1 MDLARAERTEFTDLL
16 AGLTA
21 EQWEAPSLC
30 AGWTVRQVVAHT
42 ISYDELSWADL
53 GRRLLRAGGNPD
65 GANALGVEE
74 YGRRSPD
81 ELVALLRAHLTPQGL
96 TAGMGGRIGLVDG
109 LIHQQDV
116 RRPLGLPRSIP
127 EERLRP
133 ALTLALF
140 APPIRGVL
148 GVHDLRLEATDIA
161 WSFGPVTRRRGT
173 VRGPAEALVMAIAGR
188 PVADELEGDGVP
200 VLAPR
205 LG

>member
-1 MDLARAERTEFTDLL
+1 MDLARDERAEFADLL
-16 AGLTA
+16 EGLSP

-30 AGWTVRQVVAHT
+30 AGWTVREVVAHA
-42 ISYDELSWADL
+42 ISYDELSWSEV
-53 GRRLLRAGGNPD
+53 GRRLVRAGGNPD
-65 GANALGVEE
+65 GANALGVDE
-74 YGRRSPD
+74 YGRRTPD
-81 ELVALLRAHLTPQGL
+81 ELVALLRAHLTPRGL
-96 TAGMGGRIGLVDG
+96 TAAMGGRIGLVDG

-148 GVHDLRLEATDIA
+148 RVHDLRLEATDIA
-161 WSFGPVTRRRGT
+161 WSSGPLTRRRGT
-173 VRGPAEALVMAIAGR
+173 VRGTAEALVMAIAGR
-188 PVADELEGDGVP
+188 RVADDLEGDGVP
-200 VLAPR
+200 LLAPR